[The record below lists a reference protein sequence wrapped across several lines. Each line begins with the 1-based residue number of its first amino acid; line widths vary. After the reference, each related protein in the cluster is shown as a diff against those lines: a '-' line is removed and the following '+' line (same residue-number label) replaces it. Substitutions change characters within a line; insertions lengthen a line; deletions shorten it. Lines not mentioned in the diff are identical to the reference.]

1 MPAVFFN
8 ALQYFA
14 TFCRALQYMVLQW
27 LQQWVRA
34 RFLEV
39 CSILGGLQYLQY
51 SAGHG
56 AATEEGTAEI
66 LAGGNGLLE
75 WRGLAC
81 CRDAP
86 KKKEI
91 FPLLLIIV
99 LNVILPRQTK
109 GKYFCCFHQKGHL
122 HYDQPRLTEKRI
134 MECLHINEKE
144 RKTDRFFCEPLSL
157 HKM

>member
-51 SAGHG
+51 SAGQG
-56 AATEEGTAEI
+56 VALDDCSI
-66 LAGGNGLLE
+66 LGGLQYLQYSAGQGVALDD
-75 WRGLAC
+75 C
-81 CRDAP
+81 S
-86 KKKEI
+86 
-91 FPLLLIIV
+91 
-99 LNVILPRQTK
+99 IL
-109 GKYFCCFHQKGHL
+109 G
-122 HYDQPRLTEKRI
+122 
-134 MECLHINEKE
+134 
-144 RKTDRFFCEPLSL
+144 
-157 HKM
+157 